1 MTSRNRPLRILAAA
15 CILAVLSLACLAA
28 GAAASEKW
36 LCPICQKAIVDR
48 PDAEAPLSCAS
59 CNITLL
65 HDDLVLPTAYIAVR
79 TRPATVIWHLF
90 PECNT
95 FREEGLA
102 AYENNVRIWVPWSA
116 VDYYIPRQRILRL
129 TSGRELG
136 TPYARDDMDCPSP
149 PIIVASLADSMG
161 DFLKG
166 YSVRTTIKEEPLS
179 SVYFV
184 ARSPAAR
191 DSARARFISEVEAG
205 KHPRLP
211 RTNPTVRFVATPSL
225 PASVT
230 VDSADVVLEVRV
242 SELGGITKIVP
253 IKRSGR
259 PEIDQAALVAAYR
272 SSIVVGGEMGIGV
285 PSSAILTFRF
295 RDGVGSGSG
304 ESAQPPMWRE
314 WFEAP
319 Q

>member
-1 MTSRNRPLRILAAA
+1 MSSRHPVYRMPAFLYVAALALLALAAA
-15 CILAVLSLACLAA
+15 GAEAA
-28 GAAASEKW
+28 EKW
-36 LCPICQKAIVDR
+36 LCPICQTTIVERADSTAALAC
-48 PDAEAPLSCAS
+48 PS
-59 CNITLL
+59 CNLTLQ
-65 HDDLVLPTAYIAVR
+65 HEDLILPTAYISVR

-90 PECNT
+90 PECGS

-102 AYENNVRIWVPWSA
+102 AFEKNLRVWVPWSA

-149 PIIVASLADSMG
+149 PVIVASIADSVG
-161 DFLKG
+161 DFVKG
-166 YSVRTTIKEEPLS
+166 YSVRTTIKEEALS

-191 DSARARFISEVEAG
+191 DSARARFVREVEAG

-211 RTNPTVRFVATPSL
+211 RTNPSIRSVATPSL
-225 PASVT
+225 PTAVT
-230 VDSADVVLEVRV
+230 VDSAEVVLEVRV
-242 SELGGITKIVP
+242 SELGGITKILLV
-253 IKRSGR
+253 KSSGR
-259 PEIDQAALVAAYR
+259 KEIDQAALVAAYR

-295 RDGVGSGSG
+295 KDGVATGSG
-304 ESAQPPMWRE
+304 EPARPPMWRE